1 MSKNIS
7 LKRLSPIKPGDPIDY
22 KDVDL
27 LKKFITERGK
37 ILPRRRM
44 GLTAKQQR
52 DLTNAVK
59 RARIVAML
67 PFVNPR
73 ADPWLTRFI
82 PAILSACLKRVTS
95 ATVIESINGGKI
107 RLRVGFHGKQQLT
120 SKRHLELIT
129 PLADETPPQK
139 LGVFPG

>member
-1 MSKNIS
+1 MSSSFFK
-7 LKRLSPIKPGDPIDY
+7 KRLSPIKPGDPIDY

-37 ILPRRRM
+37 ILPRRLT

-67 PFVNPR
+67 PFVNP
-73 ADPWLTRFI
+73 
-82 PAILSACLKRVTS
+82 
-95 ATVIESINGGKI
+95 EGG
-107 RLRVGFHGKQQLT
+107 
-120 SKRHLELIT
+120 
-129 PLADETPPQK
+129 
-139 LGVFPG
+139 